1 MILIRGKEGLIH
13 RTGKDI
19 QNVFQNLFKQRG
31 KWRRKAKELAPYYST
46 DAPRLPEDGSPKKV
60 ICLFDGRIDHCGMTD
75 RLRGIVSAYDVAK
88 QLGYDFR
95 IWFVNPFR
103 LEDYLLP
110 NEVDWRIDESEISY
124 NPADSHVMYC
134 GSNDTHVERFF
145 QRLWFK
151 KCFQEAPRQVHVYTN
166 AHLLPYGQR
175 FGQRFHELFRPSPAL
190 LQAVQSYTAPL
201 QGGYYTMSLRF
212 QRLLGDFHE
221 RDGVDIA
228 ADEQQRLM
236 DRCISKI
243 DELHRSL
250 DPEKKIMLMSD
261 SVRFLEYAASRLPYV
276 RYVPGKVLH
285 IDFCDSTPDDV
296 NLKLFADILII
307 SQAERAF
314 LLQTGQ
320 MYNSGFPRRAAQ
332 VGNIP
337 FKHIRF

>member
-175 FGQRFHELFRPSPAL
+175 FGRRFRRRACWRTRRNRTGCSLKACPRRPRRTALSRAVPSQPSPAAGRTKL
-190 LQAVQSYTAPL
+190 YCPAAGWILHHVTALPATA
-201 QGGYYTMSLRF
+201 G
-212 QRLLGDFHE
+212 
-221 RDGVDIA
+221 
-228 ADEQQRLM
+228 
-236 DRCISKI
+236 
-243 DELHRSL
+243 
-250 DPEKKIMLMSD
+250 
-261 SVRFLEYAASRLPYV
+261 RLP
-276 RYVPGKVLH
+276 R
-285 IDFCDSTPDDV
+285 T
-296 NLKLFADILII
+296 
-307 SQAERAF
+307 
-314 LLQTGQ
+314 
-320 MYNSGFPRRAAQ
+320 
-332 VGNIP
+332 
-337 FKHIRF
+337 